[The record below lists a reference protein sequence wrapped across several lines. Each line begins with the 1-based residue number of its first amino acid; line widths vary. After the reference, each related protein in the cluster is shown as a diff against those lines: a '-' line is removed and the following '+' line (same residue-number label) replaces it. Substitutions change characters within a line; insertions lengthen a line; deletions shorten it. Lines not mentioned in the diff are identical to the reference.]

1 MPACSDVAC
10 ELPDMRAQQVKIARL
25 GASNEERG
33 HPMSQK
39 KCPNPM
45 QVAFVTPNFNGDPAD
60 WMGAKLV
67 SQE

>member
-10 ELPDMRAQQVKIARL
+10 ELPDMRAQQVKIARP
-25 GASNEERG
+25 AQATRNAAIQWPKRNV
-33 HPMSQK
+33 QI
-39 KCPNPM
+39 